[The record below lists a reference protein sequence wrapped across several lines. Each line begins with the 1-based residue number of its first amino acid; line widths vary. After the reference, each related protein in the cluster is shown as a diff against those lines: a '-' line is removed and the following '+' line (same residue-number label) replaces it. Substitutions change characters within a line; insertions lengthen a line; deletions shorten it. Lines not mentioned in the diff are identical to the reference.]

1 MKICSKSAMFGHKPK
16 LAGEMFNFTL
26 LMNDFRKRAWKNIVL
41 FVFMLLSVTIA
52 ASVVLMLSQ
61 LFSSITSMYET
72 AKPPHFLQMHI
83 GTVEQADIDEF
94 NENYPGVTY
103 WQTASM
109 IDLYG
114 EDITVSGEDK
124 YYTLSDCRLDISF
137 VKQNKG
143 YDVLL
148 DGKRMPLDLMAGEIG
163 VPMII
168 LDQYDISL
176 GDKIIISADGT
187 QKQFTVAAYVYDGMM
202 NSTICSST
210 RFLISDADFDILLG
224 NIGETEYLIETYFTD
239 SSLASA
245 YQTAYEQSDKNL
257 PKNGQ
262 AITYTIIFL
271 LSALTDILTAFVFV
285 LAGIMLIIVVVICLR
300 YVILA
305 ELEDDVVEIG
315 TMKSIG
321 IPDKGIENL
330 YLAKIRILMFAAGVV
345 GFLLA
350 LLLLPVFTGHISRF
364 FGEQSLDVR
373 FLLLAAAAVALIYC
387 IILLFAK
394 KVLKQIKTK
403 TIVDLL
409 VLNHGFSKNVKVKG
423 GLYKSGKLSVNALI
437 GLQEVR
443 KGYGIIFTLILI
455 ITILVMVPIRSLQT
469 MQAQDFVTYMGS
481 PVCDLLIEV
490 TQGASLEERN
500 AELSKLLS
508 QEAEMGYIQNI
519 DVLRRVRLQAFGSM
533 GEPVGVHIDTGLSAG
548 KGIVYLSGS
557 KPLDETHIAL
567 SYLLADELGKETGD
581 RIDITAGNQTYSFEI
596 CGIYQDVTS
605 GGRTAKTIY
614 DFPGESSEKYT
625 YQLELSADISASDTS
640 VDEFAD
646 NIKSKLGSGYSIKS
660 MDGFLEQTL
669 GGVTARL
676 GQAVYLVMG
685 ISFVITIFIVLLFM
699 ELRLARTM
707 RALAEKIAIGIPIK
721 AICIQELYPMLFT
734 GCAGVIAGI
743 ILTELIGEK
752 VVSALFSLLGLGI
765 TSFSFSAMTI
775 GCILVPVS
783 LILILTI
790 INISVCM
797 KVRKIDISGY
807 VNQ

>member
-1 MKICSKSAMFGHKPK
+1 MNIHIK
-16 LAGEMFNFTL
+16 LL
-26 LMNDFRKRAWKNIVL
+26 INDFRKRAWKNIVL
-41 FVFMLLSVTIA
+41 FVFMCLSVTIA

-72 AKPPHFLQMHI
+72 AKPPHFLQMHL

-94 NENYPGVTY
+94 NENSPGVTY
-103 WQTASM
+103 WQTAPM

-114 EDITVSGEDK
+114 DDIIVTGDDK
-124 YYTLSDCRLDISF
+124 SYTLSDCRLDISF
-137 VKQNKG
+137 AKQNNE

-148 DGKRMPLDLMAGEIG
+148 DEKRVPLNLMTGEIG
-163 VPMII
+163 VPIII

-176 GDKIIISADGT
+176 GDKIIISGNDT
-187 QKQFTVAAYVYDGMM
+187 RKQFTVAAYVYDGMM

-210 RFLISDADFDILLG
+210 RFLISDADFDLLLG

-239 SSLASA
+239 SSLASD
-245 YQTAYEQSDKNL
+245 YQTAYEQSDKEL

-285 LAGIMLIIVVVICLR
+285 LTGIMLILVVVICLR

-330 YLAKIRILMFAAGVV
+330 YLAKIRILMSIAGVV

-350 LLLLPVFTGHISRF
+350 LLFLPRLTGHISRF
-364 FGEQSLDVR
+364 FGAQPLDVQSLLGAIVS
-373 FLLLAAAAVALIYC
+373 VALIYC

-394 KVLKQIKTK
+394 KVLRQLKTK

-409 VLNHGFSKNVKVKG
+409 VLNDGFGKKVKVKT
-423 GLYKSGKLSVNALI
+423 GLYKSRRLSANALI
-437 GLQEVR
+437 GVQEVR
-443 KGYGIIFTLILI
+443 KGYGIVFILMLI
-455 ITILVMVPIRSLQT
+455 ITILVTVPMRSLQA
-469 MQAQDFVTYMGS
+469 MQTEDFVTYMGS
-481 PVCDLLIEV
+481 PICDLLVEV
-490 TQGASLEERN
+490 TQGDSLEERN
-500 AELSKLLS
+500 AMLSDLLGE
-508 QEAEMGYIQNI
+508 QTKKGYVQNV
-519 DVLRRVRLQAFGSM
+519 DVLRRVRLQAFSNTD
-533 GEPVGVHIDTGLSAG
+533 EPVGVHVDTGLSAG
-548 KGIVYLSGS
+548 KGIVYLIGS
-557 KPLDETHIAL
+557 NPTDKKHIAL
-567 SYLLADELGKETGD
+567 SYLLADELGKEVGD
-581 RIDITAGNQTYSFEI
+581 TVVITTNDQTYSLEI

-605 GGRTAKTIY
+605 GGKTAKMIY
-614 DFPGESSEKYT
+614 DFPGELSEKYT
-625 YQLELSADISASDTS
+625 YQLELSNGIS

-646 NIKSKLGSGYSIKS
+646 NLKSKLGSGYSIKS

-669 GGVTARL
+669 GGVTTRL
-676 GQAVYLVMG
+676 SQAVYLVVMIG
-685 ISFVITIFIVLLFM
+685 FVITIFIVLLYM

-707 RALAEKIAIGIPIK
+707 RALAEKIAIGIPVK

-734 GCAGVIAGI
+734 GGAGVILGV

-752 VVSALFSLLGLGI
+752 IVSALFSLLGLGI
-765 TSFSFSAMTI
+765 ISFSFSAMTI
-775 GCILVPVS
+775 SCIFVPVS
-783 LILILTI
+783 LIFILVI
-790 INISVCM
+790 INLSVCM
-797 KVRKIDISGY
+797 KIKKIDISGY
-807 VNQ
+807 FNQ

>member
-1 MKICSKSAMFGHKPK
+1 MNIHIK
-16 LAGEMFNFTL
+16 L

-41 FVFMLLSVTIA
+41 FVFMCLSVTIA

-72 AKPPHFLQMHI
+72 AKPPHFLQMHM

-94 NENYPGVTY
+94 NESYAGVTY
-103 WQTASM
+103 WQTSPM

-114 EDITVSGEDK
+114 DDITVTGDDQP
-124 YYTLSDCRLDISF
+124 YTLSDCRLDISF
-137 VKQNKG
+137 VKQNNG

-148 DGKRMPLDLMAGEIG
+148 DEKRAPLNLNAGEIG
-163 VPMII
+163 VPIII

-176 GDKIIISADGT
+176 GDRIIISANGA

-210 RFLISDADFDILLG
+210 RFLISDADFDSLLG

-239 SSLASA
+239 SSLATF
-245 YQTAYEQSDKNL
+245 YQTAYEQSDKEL

-285 LAGIMLIIVVVICLR
+285 LTGFMLILVVVICLR

-330 YLAKIRILMFAAGVV
+330 YLAKIRILMSAAGVV
-345 GFLLA
+345 GFILA
-350 LLLLPVFTGHISRF
+350 LLFLPKLTGHISRF
-364 FGEQSLDVR
+364 FGAQPLDAKSL
-373 FLLLAAAAVALIYC
+373 LGAVVSVVFIYC

-409 VLNHGFSKNVKVKG
+409 VLNNGFSKKAKVKT
-423 GLYKSGKLSVNALI
+423 GLYKSRRLSTNALI

-443 KGYGIIFTLILI
+443 KGYGIVFTLMLI
-455 ITILVMVPIRSLQT
+455 ITILVTVPIRSLQA
-469 MQAQDFVTYMGS
+469 MQAKDFVTYMGS
-481 PVCDLLIEV
+481 PICDLLVEV
-490 TQGASLEERN
+490 TQGDSLEERN
-500 AELSKLLS
+500 AKLSSLLS
-508 QEAEMGYIQNI
+508 EEAGTGNIQNI
-519 DVLRRVRLQAFGSM
+519 NVLRRVRLQAFSNT
-533 GEPVGVHIDTGLSAG
+533 GELAGVHVDTGSAAG
-548 KGIVYLSGS
+548 KGIVYLNGS
-557 KPLDETHIAL
+557 SPSDEKHIAL
-567 SYLLADELGKETGD
+567 SYLLADELGKEVGD
-581 RIDITAGNQTYSFEI
+581 MVDITADNQTYCLEI

-605 GGRTAKTIY
+605 GGKTAKTIY
-614 DFPGESSEKYT
+614 DFPNESSEKYT
-625 YQLELSADISASDTS
+625 YQLKLSADRLAYNGS

-646 NIKSKLGSGYSIKS
+646 NLKSKLGSGYSIKS
-660 MDGFLEQTL
+660 MDGFIEQTL
-669 GGVTARL
+669 GGVTTRL
-676 GQAVYLVMG
+676 SQAVYLVIIIG
-685 ISFVITIFIVLLFM
+685 FVITIFIVLLFM

-707 RALAEKIAIGIPIK
+707 RTLAEKMAIGIPLK
-721 AICIQELYPMLFT
+721 AICVQELYPMLFT
-734 GCAGVIAGI
+734 GGIGVILGV

-752 VVSALFSLLGLGI
+752 VVSGLFSLLGLGI

-775 GCILVPVS
+775 SCILVPIS
-783 LILILTI
+783 LILILVI
-790 INISVCM
+790 INLSVCM
-797 KVRKIDISGY
+797 KIKKIDISGY
-807 VNQ
+807 FNQ

>member
-1 MKICSKSAMFGHKPK
+1 MKIHIK
-16 LAGEMFNFTL
+16 LL
-26 LMNDFRKRAWKNIVL
+26 LNDFRKRAWKNIVL
-41 FVFMLLSVTIA
+41 FVFMCLSVTIA

-61 LFSSITSMYET
+61 LFSSLTSMYET
-72 AKPPHFLQMHI
+72 AKPPHFLQMHM
-83 GTVEQADIDEF
+83 GTIEQADIDEF
-94 NENYPGVTY
+94 NESSPGVTY
-103 WQTASM
+103 WQTTAM

-114 EDITVSGEDK
+114 EDIIVSGEDK

-137 VKQNKG
+137 VKQNNG

-148 DGKRMPLDLMAGEIG
+148 DEKRAPLNLKAGEIG

-168 LDQYDISL
+168 LDQFDISP
-176 GDKIIISADGT
+176 GDKIIISANGIG
-187 QKQFTVAAYVYDGMM
+187 KEFTVTAYVYDGMM
-202 NSTICSST
+202 NSTTCSST
-210 RFLISDADFDILLG
+210 RFLISDADFDLLLG
-224 NIGETEYLIETYFTD
+224 NIGETEYLIETYFTY

-285 LAGIMLIIVVVICLR
+285 LTGTMLIIVVVICLR

-330 YLAKIRILMFAAGVV
+330 YLAKIRILMSAAGVV
-345 GFLLA
+345 GLLLA
-350 LLLLPVFTGHISRF
+350 LLLLPGFTGHISRF
-364 FGEQSLDVR
+364 FGEQPPDVK
-373 FLLLAAAAVALIYC
+373 FLLLALVSVALIYC

-394 KVLKQIKTK
+394 KVLRQIKKK

-409 VLNHGFSKNVKVKG
+409 VLNDGFGKKVKVKTA
-423 GLYKSGKLSVNALI
+423 LYKSKRLSANALI

-443 KGYGIIFTLILI
+443 KGYGIVFVLMLI
-455 ITILVMVPIRSLQT
+455 ITMLVMVPIRSLQT
-469 MQAQDFVTYMGS
+469 MQAGDFVTYMGS
-481 PVCDLLIEV
+481 PICDLLAEV
-490 TQGASLEERN
+490 TQGDSLEERN
-500 AELSKLLS
+500 DKLMNLLS
-508 QEAEMGYIQNI
+508 EEAEMGYVQNV
-519 DVLRRVRLQAFGSM
+519 DVLRRVRLQAYSSM
-533 GEPVGVHIDTGLSAG
+533 GEPVGVHVDTGLSAG

-557 KPLDETHIAL
+557 YPSDEKQIAL
-567 SYLLADELGKETGD
+567 SFLLADELGKEAGD
-581 RIDITAGNQTYSFEI
+581 MVDIITDNETYSLEV

-605 GGRTAKTIY
+605 GGKTAKTIY
-614 DFPGESSEKYT
+614 DFPGELSEKYT
-625 YQLELSADISASDTS
+625 YQLKLSADDISA
-640 VDEFAD
+640 DEFAD
-646 NIKSKLGSGYSIKS
+646 NLKSKLGAGYSVKS

-676 GQAVYLVMG
+676 SQAVYPVIMIG
-685 ISFVITIFIVLLFM
+685 CVITIFIVLLFM

-707 RALAEKIAIGIPIK
+707 RTLAEKIAMGIPVK

-734 GCAGVIAGI
+734 GGAGVILGVI
-743 ILTELIGEK
+743 STELIGEK

-765 TSFSFSAMTI
+765 TSFSFSPMTVS
-775 GCILVPVS
+775 CIFVPVS
-783 LILILTI
+783 LIFILVI
-790 INISVCM
+790 INLGVCM
-797 KVRKIDISGY
+797 KIKKIDISGY
-807 VNQ
+807 FNQ

>member
-1 MKICSKSAMFGHKPK
+1 MC
-16 LAGEMFNFTL
+16 
-26 LMNDFRKRAWKNIVL
+26 
-41 FVFMLLSVTIA
+41 LSVTIA
-52 ASVVLMLSQ
+52 ASVVFLLWQ

-72 AKPPHFLQMHI
+72 AKPPHFLQMHL
-83 GTVEQADIDEF
+83 GTIEQADIDEF
-94 NENYPGVTY
+94 NESFEGVTY
-103 WQTASM
+103 WQTTPM

-114 EDITVSGEDK
+114 DNIIVTGDDK
-124 YYTLSDCRLDISF
+124 SYTLSDCRLDISF
-137 VKQNKG
+137 VKENNQ
-143 YDVLL
+143 YDVIL
-148 DGKRMPLDLMAGEIG
+148 DEKRVPLNLAAGEIG

-176 GDKIIISADGT
+176 GDKIMISANGT
-187 QKQFTVAAYVYDGMM
+187 WKQFTVAAYVYDGMM

-210 RFLISDADFDILLG
+210 RFLISDVDFDLLLG

-245 YQTAYEQSDKNL
+245 YQTAYEQSEKEL

-285 LAGIMLIIVVVICLR
+285 LTGIMLILVVVICLR

-330 YLAKIRILMFAAGVV
+330 YLAKIRILMFVAGVV

-350 LLLLPVFTGHISRF
+350 LLFLPRLTGHISRF
-364 FGEQSLDVR
+364 FGAQPLDVQSLLWAFVS
-373 FLLLAAAAVALIYC
+373 VVLIYC

-394 KVLKQIKTK
+394 KVLRQIKIK

-409 VLNHGFSKNVKVKG
+409 VLNDGFSKKVKVKT
-423 GLYKSGKLSVNALI
+423 GLYKSRRLSTNALI
-437 GLQEVR
+437 GLQEAR
-443 KGYGIIFTLILI
+443 KGYGIILILMLI
-455 ITILVMVPIRSLQT
+455 ITILVMVPIRSLQA

-481 PVCDLLIEV
+481 PICDLLVEV
-490 TQGASLEERN
+490 TQGDSLEERN
-500 AELSKLLS
+500 VKLSNLLRE
-508 QEAEMGYIQNI
+508 EAEKGYVQNI
-519 DVLRRVRLQAFGSM
+519 DVLRRVRLQAFSNT
-533 GEPVGVHIDTGLSAG
+533 GEPVGVHVDTGLAAG

-557 KPLDETHIAL
+557 NPSDEKQIAL
-567 SYLLADELGKETGD
+567 SYLLADELGKEVGD
-581 RIDITAGNQTYSFEI
+581 MVDITTDHQTYRLEI

-605 GGRTAKTIY
+605 GGKTAKTIY
-614 DFPGESSEKYT
+614 DFPGELSEKYT
-625 YQLELSADISASDTS
+625 YQLELSADISAFDTS
-640 VDEFAD
+640 AYDISADEFAD
-646 NIKSKLGSGYSIKS
+646 TLKSKLGSGYSIKS

-676 GQAVYLVMG
+676 SLAVYLVILIG
-685 ISFVITIFIVLLFM
+685 FVITVFIVLLFM

-707 RALAEKIAIGIPIK
+707 RALAEKIVMGISVK
-721 AICIQELYPMLFT
+721 AICMQELYPMLFT
-734 GCAGVIAGI
+734 GATGVILGVI
-743 ILTELIGEK
+743 YTELIGEK
-752 VVSALFSLLGLGI
+752 IVSALFSLLGLGI

-775 GCILVPVS
+775 SCIFVPVS
-783 LILILTI
+783 LILILVI
-790 INISVCM
+790 INLSVCM
-797 KVRKIDISGY
+797 KIKKIDISGY
-807 VNQ
+807 FNQ

>member
-1 MKICSKSAMFGHKPK
+1 MHIK
-16 LAGEMFNFTL
+16 LL
-26 LMNDFRKRAWKNIVL
+26 INDFRKRAWKNIVL

-83 GTVEQADIDEF
+83 GTIEQADIDEF
-94 NENYPGVTY
+94 NENSPGVTY
-103 WQTASM
+103 WQTAPM

-114 EDITVSGEDK
+114 EGITVSGEDK

-148 DGKRMPLDLMAGEIG
+148 DENRMPLNLMPGEIG

-176 GDKIIISADGT
+176 GDKIIVSDNGT
-187 QKQFTVAAYVYDGMM
+187 REQFTVAAYVYDGMM

-210 RFLISDADFDILLG
+210 RFLISDTDFDLLLG
-224 NIGETEYLIETYFTD
+224 NVGETEYLIETYFTD
-239 SSLASA
+239 SSLAAS
-245 YQTAYEQSDKNL
+245 YQTAYEESDKNL

-271 LSALTDILTAFVFV
+271 LSALTDILTAFVFA
-285 LAGIMLIIVVVICLR
+285 LAGIMLIIVVIICLR

-321 IPDKGIENL
+321 ISDKGIENL

-350 LLLLPVFTGHISRF
+350 LLLLPGFTGHISRF
-364 FGEQSLDVR
+364 FGEQSLDAR

-387 IILLFAK
+387 IILLFAQ
-394 KVLKQIKTK
+394 KVLKQIKAK

-409 VLNHGFSKNVKVKG
+409 VLNDGFSKNAKVKS
-423 GLYKSGKLSVNALI
+423 GLHKSGKLSVNALI

-443 KGYGIIFTLILI
+443 RGYGIVFTLMLI

-469 MQAQDFVTYMGS
+469 MQARDFVTYMGS
-481 PVCDLLIEV
+481 PICDLLIEV
-490 TQGASLEERN
+490 TQGESLEERN
-500 AELSKLLS
+500 DKLSELLS
-508 QEAEMGYIQNI
+508 EEAEMGYVQNI
-519 DVLRRVRLQAFGSM
+519 DVLRRVRLQALSST

-557 KPLDETHIAL
+557 KPSDEKHIAL

-581 RIDITAGNQTYSFEI
+581 MMDITAGNQTYSFEI

-605 GGRTAKTIY
+605 GGKTAKTIY

-625 YQLELSADISASDTS
+625 YQLELSAYDMSA
-640 VDEFAD
+640 DEFAEVLR
-646 NIKSKLGSGYSIKS
+646 SRSGSGYSIKS

-669 GGVTARL
+669 GGVTDRL
-676 GQAVYLVMG
+676 GQAVYLVMT

-734 GCAGVIAGI
+734 GCTGVISGI

-775 GCILVPVS
+775 SCILVPVS
-783 LILILTI
+783 LILILAI
-790 INISVCM
+790 INLSVCM
-797 KVRKIDISGY
+797 KIKKIDISGY

>member
-1 MKICSKSAMFGHKPK
+1 
-16 LAGEMFNFTL
+16 
-26 LMNDFRKRAWKNIVL
+26 
-41 FVFMLLSVTIA
+41 
-52 ASVVLMLSQ
+52 
-61 LFSSITSMYET
+61 
-72 AKPPHFLQMHI
+72 
-83 GTVEQADIDEF
+83 
-94 NENYPGVTY
+94 
-103 WQTASM
+103 M

-124 YYTLSDCRLDISF
+124 YDTLSDCRLDISF
-137 VKQNKG
+137 VKQNNG

-148 DGKRMPLDLMAGEIG
+148 DEKRMPLHLMAGEIG

-187 QKQFTVAAYVYDGMM
+187 RKQFTVAAYVYDGMM
-202 NSTICSST
+202 NSTTCSST
-210 RFLISDADFDILLG
+210 RFLISDADFDLLLG

-245 YQTAYEQSDKNL
+245 YQTAYEESDKNL

-285 LAGIMLIIVVVICLR
+285 LTGIMLIIVVIICLR

-330 YLAKIRILMFAAGVV
+330 YLAKIRILMSMAGIV
-345 GFLLA
+345 GFILA

-364 FGEQSLDVR
+364 FGEQPLDVR
-373 FLLLAAAAVALIYC
+373 FLLLAAVAVVLIYC

-409 VLNHGFSKNVKVKG
+409 VLNDGFSKKVKIKS
-423 GLYKSGKLSVNALI
+423 GLHKSGKLSVNALI

-443 KGYGIIFTLILI
+443 RGYGIVFTLMLI

-481 PVCDLLIEV
+481 PICDLLIEV
-490 TQGASLEERN
+490 TQGESLEERN

-508 QEAEMGYIQNI
+508 EEAEMGCIQNI

-557 KPLDETHIAL
+557 KPSDEKHIAL
-567 SYLLADELGKETGD
+567 SYLLADELGKEIGD
-581 RIDITAGNQTYSFEI
+581 MLDITAGNQTYSFEI

-605 GGRTAKTIY
+605 GGRTAKTLY
-614 DFPGESSEKYT
+614 DFPGEASEKYT
-625 YQLELSADISASDTS
+625 YQLELSADGTSASDIS
-640 VDEFAD
+640 ADEFAD
-646 NIKSKLGSGYSIKS
+646 NLKSKLGSGYSIKS
-660 MDGFLEQTL
+660 MDGFLDQTL
-669 GGVTARL
+669 GGVTAGL
-676 GQAVYLVMG
+676 GQAVYLVIV

-734 GCAGVIAGI
+734 GGAGVILGI
-743 ILTELIGEK
+743 TLTELIGEK
-752 VVSALFSLLGLGI
+752 LVSALFSLLGLGI
-765 TSFSFSAMTI
+765 TSFSFSPMTI

-783 LILILTI
+783 LISILAI
-790 INISVCM
+790 INLSVCM
-797 KVRKIDISGY
+797 KIQKIDISGY

>member
-1 MKICSKSAMFGHKPK
+1 MKIYPKSAMFGRKHK
-16 LAGEMFNFTL
+16 LAGEIFNFTL

-72 AKPPHFLQMHI
+72 AKPPHFLQMHM
-83 GTVEQADIDEF
+83 GTIEQEDIDEF
-94 NENYPGVTY
+94 NESFEGVTY
-103 WQTASM
+103 WQTAPM

-114 EDITVSGEDK
+114 ENITVSGEDK

-137 VKQNKG
+137 VKQNNG

-148 DGKRMPLDLMAGEIG
+148 DEKRMPLNLMAGEIG

-168 LDQYDISL
+168 LDQFDISI
-176 GDKIIISADGT
+176 GDKIIVSDNGT
-187 QKQFTVAAYVYDGMM
+187 REQFTVAAYVYDGMM

-210 RFLISDADFDILLG
+210 RFLISDADFDFLIG

-245 YQTAYEQSDKNL
+245 YQTAYEESDKNL

-285 LAGIMLIIVVVICLR
+285 LAGTMLIMVVVICLR

-330 YLAKIRILMFAAGVV
+330 YLAKIRILMFAASVV

-350 LLLLPVFTGHISRF
+350 LLLLPGFTGHISRF
-364 FGEQSLDVR
+364 FGEQSLDAK
-373 FLLLAAAAVALIYC
+373 FLLLAAAAVAIIYC

-409 VLNHGFSKNVKVKG
+409 VLNDGFSKKVKVKS
-423 GLYKSGKLSVNALI
+423 GLNKSGKLSVNALI

-443 KGYGIIFTLILI
+443 RGYGIVFTLMLI
-455 ITILVMVPIRSLQT
+455 ITLLVMVPIRSLQT
-469 MQAQDFVTYMGS
+469 MQAQDFVRYMGS

-500 AELSKLLS
+500 AELSELLS
-508 QEAEMGYIQNI
+508 EEVETGHVQNI
-519 DVLRRVRLQAFGSM
+519 DVLRRVRLQAFSNM

-557 KPLDETHIAL
+557 KPSDEKHIAL
-567 SYLLADELGKETGD
+567 SYLLADELGKEVGD
-581 RIDITAGNQTYSFEI
+581 TVDITTDNQTYSLEI

-605 GGRTAKTIY
+605 GGKTAKMIY

-625 YQLELSADISASDTS
+625 YQLELSNDISA
-640 VDEFAD
+640 DEFAE
-646 NIKSKLGSGYSIKS
+646 NLRSKSGSGYSIKS

-669 GGVTARL
+669 GGVTTRL
-676 GQAVYLVMG
+676 GQAVYLVIM

-734 GCAGVIAGI
+734 GGAGVISGI

-752 VVSALFSLLGLGI
+752 FVSALFSLLGLGI

-775 GCILVPVS
+775 GCILVPIS
-783 LILILTI
+783 LILILAI
-790 INISVCM
+790 INLSVCM
-797 KVRKIDISGY
+797 KIKKIDISGY

>member
-1 MKICSKSAMFGHKPK
+1 
-16 LAGEMFNFTL
+16 
-26 LMNDFRKRAWKNIVL
+26 
-41 FVFMLLSVTIA
+41 
-52 ASVVLMLSQ
+52 
-61 LFSSITSMYET
+61 
-72 AKPPHFLQMHI
+72 
-83 GTVEQADIDEF
+83 
-94 NENYPGVTY
+94 
-103 WQTASM
+103 
-109 IDLYG
+109 
-114 EDITVSGEDK
+114 
-124 YYTLSDCRLDISF
+124 
-137 VKQNKG
+137 
-143 YDVLL
+143 
-148 DGKRMPLDLMAGEIG
+148 MPLNLTAGEIG
-163 VPMII
+163 IPIII
-168 LDQYDISL
+168 LDQFNISI
-176 GDKIIISADGT
+176 GDKIIVSNNGT
-187 QKQFTVAAYVYDGMM
+187 SKQFTVAAYVYDGMM

-210 RFLISDADFDILLG
+210 RFLISDADFDLLLG

-239 SSLASA
+239 SSLAAS
-245 YQTAYEQSDKNL
+245 YQTAYEESDKNL

-285 LAGIMLIIVVVICLR
+285 LTGIMLIIVVIICLR

-330 YLAKIRILMFAAGVV
+330 YLAKIRILMSVAGVV
-345 GFLLA
+345 GFILA
-350 LLLLPVFTGHISRF
+350 LLLLPIFTSHISRF
-364 FGEQSLDVR
+364 FGEQPLDVK
-373 FLLLAAAAVALIYC
+373 FLLLAAAAVVLIYC
-387 IILLFAK
+387 IILLFTK
-394 KVLKQIKTK
+394 KVLKQIKIK

-409 VLNHGFSKNVKVKG
+409 VLNDGFSKKVKIKS

-443 KGYGIIFTLILI
+443 RGYGIVFTLMLI
-455 ITILVMVPIRSLQT
+455 ITILVMVPMRSLQT

-481 PVCDLLIEV
+481 PICDLLVEV
-490 TQGASLEERN
+490 TQGESLEERN
-500 AELSKLLS
+500 AELSELLGE
-508 QEAEMGYIQNI
+508 EAETGRIQNI
-519 DVLRRVRLQAFGSM
+519 DVLRRVRLQAFSNM

-548 KGIVYLSGS
+548 KGIGYLSGS
-557 KPLDETHIAL
+557 EPLDENYIAL

-581 RIDITAGNQTYSFEI
+581 MIDITAGDQTYSFEV

-605 GGRTAKTIY
+605 GGKTAKTIY

-625 YQLELSADISASDTS
+625 YQLELSADISD
-640 VDEFAD
+640 DEFAED
-646 NIKSKLGSGYSIKS
+646 LRSGLGNGYSIKS
-660 MDGFLEQTL
+660 MDGFLDQTL

-676 GQAVYLVMG
+676 GQAVYLVVA

-734 GCAGVIAGI
+734 GVAGVVLGI

-752 VVSALFSLLGLGI
+752 FVSGLFFLLGLGI
-765 TSFSFSAMTI
+765 TSLSFSAMTI
-775 GCILVPVS
+775 GCILVPIS
-783 LILILTI
+783 LILILTM
-790 INISVCM
+790 INLSVSM
-797 KVRKIDISGY
+797 KIKKIDIAGY